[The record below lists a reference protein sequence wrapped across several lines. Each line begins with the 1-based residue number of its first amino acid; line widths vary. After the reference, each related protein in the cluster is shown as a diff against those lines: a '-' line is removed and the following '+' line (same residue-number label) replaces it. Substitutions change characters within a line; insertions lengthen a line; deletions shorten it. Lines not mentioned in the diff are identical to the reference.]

1 MKKEDKYKF
10 IELTKDNE
18 QQYLNKVVDLENYV
32 LQHMEKQGKIGQLF
46 TTGEEGIHEY
56 VESNSNHVMIA
67 VDSETCDK
75 VLSAAYIT
83 QGQVPFTYN
92 DITKYFKYGSDYQ
105 EYIKSKYTPKEF
117 EKNIKE
123 VYIEK
128 ICAYRYARDC
138 ILQNDFSMDL
148 KELYEDERN
157 GLLLEKIEEERNN
170 PENQF
175 HEKSKIRENIN
186 IYMSQYMKKIKND
199 ADRYEE
205 FYWVDFNY
213 LQNYYKKKDQ
223 KQTSHN
229 VYDSTTNAYDKILE
243 YQKYKIY
250 DKKHC
255 KDISNYYTANTEN
268 TIELDTYI
276 THPDN
281 REAGVARILVLEGL
295 KKSINNVLKSSKSN
309 KIFIVSTLHED
320 NLSSKYVSEF
330 FGLKDY
336 LFVNRRKGRDRQ
348 VHICGIE
355 RDKIPE
361 YLEQMEKKIAVLY
374 DYNPNNIEISDEEQ
388 IDIFKEQLEYEK
400 QQLNRL
406 TNVKKIEDGKKYEG
420 YINVKKSKVEILQGK
435 ISNVQNKMNGD
446 KQKDKKDNSENVD
459 PEL

>member
-1 MKKEDKYKF
+1 MKKESKYKI
-10 IELTKDNE
+10 IELTKENE
-18 QQYLNKVVDLENYV
+18 QQYLKKVVELEDYV

-67 VDSETCDK
+67 VNREDCNN

-92 DITKYFKYGSDYQ
+92 DITKYFKYGSAYQ
-105 EYIKSKYTPKEF
+105 EYVKSKYTPEEF
-117 EKNIKE
+117 EKSIKE

-138 ILQNDFSMDL
+138 ILQYDFYQNL
-148 KELYEDERN
+148 KDLYEDERN
-157 GLLLEKIEEERNN
+157 SLLLKKIEEERNN

-186 IYMSQYMKKIKND
+186 VYMSKYMSEVKND
-199 ADRYEE
+199 QDRYEQ

-213 LQNYYKKKDQ
+213 LQNQYKKENNK
-223 KQTSHN
+223 TSHN
-229 VYDSTTNAYDKILE
+229 LYDSTMSAYDKILE
-243 YQKYKIY
+243 YQKYEIY
-250 DKKHC
+250 DKNHC
-255 KDISNYYTANTEN
+255 KDISKYYTANTDN

-281 REAGVARILVLEGL
+281 RESGVARILVLEGL
-295 KKSINNVLKSSKSN
+295 RKSIDKVLKNSKSN

-348 VHICGIE
+348 VHICGI
-355 RDKIPE
+355 DKYKISE

-374 DYNPNNIEISDEEQ
+374 GYNPNNIEINYEEQ
-388 IDIFKEQLEYEK
+388 IDILKEQLEYEK
-400 QQLNRL
+400 EQLNCLTGVKRL
-406 TNVKKIEDGKKYEG
+406 EDGKKYEG
-420 YINVKKSKVEILQGK
+420 YIKGKKSKVELLQGK
-435 ISNVQNKMNGD
+435 IEKVQNKMIDN
-446 KQKDKKDNSENVD
+446 KQEDEKYNSENVD